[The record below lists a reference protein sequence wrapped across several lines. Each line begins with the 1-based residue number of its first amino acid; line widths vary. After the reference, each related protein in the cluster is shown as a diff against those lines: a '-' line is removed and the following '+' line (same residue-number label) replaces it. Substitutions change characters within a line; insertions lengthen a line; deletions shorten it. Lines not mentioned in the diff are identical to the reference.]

1 MSFPFWD
8 RDILSQFIE
17 IEGELLDIVPMV
29 VKWG

>member
-17 IEGELLDIVPMV
+17 TEGELLAIVPMV